1 MVAIL
6 TEPKPRRPQAT
17 AINLLCHKH
26 MPLVSIYQPNRQEL
40 DSISARRW
48 AELGAARPDLA
59 PAVELQQRLLAI
71 VGHASGALDGRLPRL
86 SLPPKYL
93 AAKLTRGVPIFSG
106 EPIPVPVGLL
116 KTSLLNLTDALAAGG
131 AGESAE
137 HIKEAITGNRMDAG
151 SLLTAS
157 LSRDQQAIRTGAEH
171 RGLAPDLVWLLA
183 ELATSPF
190 AHALQIALLSP
201 RHALTGDPL
210 ADAMRAWNHGYCAV
224 CGSWPALAEV
234 ADGHRVLRCSFC
246 AAGWELN
253 EYCCIYCSEQGER
266 FVTAAPDAERKDR
279 RVEICAACQYFLKT
293 IDVGEV
299 SPFPLVAITDMESM
313 DLDLA
318 AMEHGYS
325 RPAMREFVRR

>member
-1 MVAIL
+1 
-6 TEPKPRRPQAT
+6 
-17 AINLLCHKH
+17 
-26 MPLVSIYQPNRQEL
+26 MPLVSVQQPAGDEL
-40 DSISARRW
+40 ETISGRRW
-48 AELGAARPDLA
+48 DDLRLARPDLV

-71 VGHASGALDGRLPRL
+71 VLRAARSLDPSRLPRL

-93 AAKLTRGVPIFSG
+93 AAKLKRGVPILSG

-116 KTSLLNLTDALAAGG
+116 KTSLLNLCDALAAGG

-137 HIKEAITGNRMDAG
+137 HIKAAIAANTMDAG

-157 LSRDQQAIRTGAEH
+157 LSRDQQAIRTGAVH

-183 ELATSPF
+183 ELAASPF
-190 AHALQIALLSP
+190 AHALQVALLSP
-201 RHALTGDPL
+201 RQDAAGDVL
-210 ADAMRAWNHGYCAV
+210 ANAMRAWNHGHCAV

-253 EYCCIYCSEQGER
+253 EYCCIYCGEHGEP
-266 FVTAAPDAERKDR
+266 FVTAAPDEERKDR
-279 RVEICAACQYFLKT
+279 RVEICGACQGYLKT
-293 IDVGEV
+293 IDVAGI
-299 SPFPLVAITDMESM
+299 SPFPLVAITDMETM

-318 AMEHGYS
+318 AMEHGYT
-325 RPAMREFVRR
+325 RPPLREFSRR